1 MFIASCCCGFRN
13 SWADGRTELSLF
25 LKMSGLVSLNS
36 CSIALLDSES
46 DWTQAEHELGDG
58 A

>member
-1 MFIASCCCGFRN
+1 MFIAACCYGFRN

-25 LKMSGLVSLNS
+25 LKMSDPFFLDS
-36 CSIALLDSES
+36 CSIALLVSKA
-46 DWTQAEHELGDG
+46 DWTQTEHESEDG